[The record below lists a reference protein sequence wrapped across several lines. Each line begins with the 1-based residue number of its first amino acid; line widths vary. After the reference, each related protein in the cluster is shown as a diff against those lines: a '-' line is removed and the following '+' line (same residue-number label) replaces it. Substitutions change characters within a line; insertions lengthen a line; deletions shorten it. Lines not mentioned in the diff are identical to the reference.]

1 MQKNTTLHF
10 KVHCTKIDDILLIL
24 KRFIFYQTNLVYK
37 SNPVFNDIL
46 DSFFTLKFLPFDY
59 QYSTDFDVHPVP
71 LHLSIKNQ
79 ENSDEILCSFLRF
92 SVLECSYYVLF
103 TMIRPYMLTA
113 KVNPGVNKNSL

>member
-1 MQKNTTLHF
+1 MTPHF

-24 KRFIFYQTNLVYK
+24 KRFIFYQKNLVFK

-71 LHLSIKNQ
+71 PHLSIKNQ
-79 ENSDEILCSFLRF
+79 
-92 SVLECSYYVLF
+92 
-103 TMIRPYMLTA
+103 
-113 KVNPGVNKNSL
+113 